1 MRYTLPAG
9 QNAPLLDMVLRHQP
23 LRHSRSQDRQHNLGA
38 PSALAGRQYMQ
49 SQSSHVN
56 ARNSPR
62 IRGACQ
68 HQHQHS
74 CAVVLV
80 CSDHSQL

>member
-23 LRHSRSQDRQHNLGA
+23 LRHSRSQDRLPWRGAHNH
-38 PSALAGRQYMQ
+38 SRVKSRQM
-49 SQSSHVN
+49 
-56 ARNSPR
+56 P
-62 IRGACQ
+62 GACQ
-68 HQHQHS
+68 HQHQLNNTRG
-74 CAVVLV
+74 AVVLV